1 MKIAYK
7 KLFILIAF
15 ISFTYAAK
23 AQYSAVPD
31 TARIT
36 FGPDLSFPTGNFKNS
51 YNYGVGVSVQA
62 EVPLSTKLYV
72 TGNVGYSMLIAN
84 NSSSNPELIT
94 NVKTANMSAAPL
106 KLGLKF
112 YLIRTFYIAGEAGET
127 LLLNRTAVYGIDASA
142 FTWAPQMGILF
153 KLANHNFIDGSV
165 RWQKTQSFYG
175 DGNYNTFW
183 GVRVAYG
190 FNLK

>member
-7 KLFILIAF
+7 KLFILIAL

-36 FGPDLSFPTGNFKNS
+36 FGPDISLPVGTFGDS
-51 YNYGVGVSVQA
+51 YKYGAGASVQLD
-62 EVPLSTKLYV
+62 VPLSTQLYV
-72 TGNVGYSMLIAN
+72 TGNVGYTMFSASS
-84 NSSSNPELIT
+84 SSSNPNYIL
-94 NVKTANMSAAPL
+94 NVKAPNMSAAPL

-112 YLIRTFYIAGEAGET
+112 YLIRTFYIQGEAGET

-142 FTWAPQMGILF
+142 FTWAPQIGILF
-153 KLANHNFIDGSV
+153 KLKNHNFIDGGI

-175 DGNYNTFW
+175 DSNYNTFW
-183 GVRVAYG
+183 GFRAAYG

>member
-36 FGPDLSFPTGNFKNS
+36 FGPDLSFPTGNFENS
-51 YNYGVGVSVQA
+51 YKYGVGASVQVD
-62 EVPLSTKLYV
+62 VPLSPKLYV
-72 TGNVGYSMLIAN
+72 TGNVGYSMFIAS
-84 NSSSNPELIT
+84 NSSANPQYIVG
-94 NVKTANMSAAPL
+94 VKTPNMSAAPL

-153 KLANHNFIDGSV
+153 KLKNHNFIDGSV

-183 GVRVAYG
+183 GVRAAYG

>member
-36 FGPDLSFPTGNFKNS
+36 FGPDISLPTGNLKDM
-51 YNYGVGVSVQA
+51 YTLGVGVSVQA
-62 EVPLSTKLYV
+62 EVPLSTTLYV
-72 TGNVGYSMLIAN
+72 TGNVGYSMFSAN
-84 NSSSNPELIT
+84 NSSVNPYYIT
-94 NVKTANMSAAPL
+94 GVKAANMNVVPL

-127 LLLNRTAVYGIDASA
+127 LLLNRTAVYALDNSA

-153 KLANHNFIDGSV
+153 KLSNHHYIDGSV
-165 RWQKTQSFYG
+165 RWQKTHSFYG
-175 DGNYNTFW
+175 DAGNNTFW
-183 GVRVAYG
+183 GLRVAYG
-190 FNLK
+190 FGLK

>member
-36 FGPDLSFPTGNFKNS
+36 FGPDISIPVGTFGDS
-51 YNYGVGVSVQA
+51 YKYGVGASVQLDL
-62 EVPLSTKLYV
+62 PITTTLYV
-72 TGNVGYSMLIAN
+72 TGNVGYSMFSASN
-84 NSSSNPELIT
+84 TSSNPNYIL
-94 NVKTANMSAAPL
+94 NVKAPNMSAAPL

-112 YLIRTFYIAGEAGET
+112 YLIRTFYIQGEAGET
-127 LLLNRTAVYGIDASA
+127 LLLNRTAIYALDGSA

-153 KLANHNFIDGSV
+153 KLHNHNFIDGGI

-175 DGNYNTFW
+175 DGKYNTFW
-183 GVRVAYG
+183 GFRVAYG
-190 FNLK
+190 FGLK

>member
-1 MKIAYK
+1 LAPIFRF
-7 KLFILIAF
+7 LQVI
-15 ISFTYAAK
+15 
-23 AQYSAVPD
+23 
-31 TARIT
+31 
-36 FGPDLSFPTGNFKNS
+36 FKNS
-51 YNYGVGVSVQA
+51 YNYGVGASVQLDI
-62 EVPLSTKLYV
+62 PLSTVLYV
-72 TGNVGYSMLIAN
+72 TGNVGYTMFSAS
-84 NSSSNPELIT
+84 NSSSNPQYIVG
-94 NVKTANMSAAPL
+94 VKTPNMSAAPL

-112 YLIRTFYIAGEAGET
+112 YLIRTFYIQGEAGET
-127 LLLNRTAVYGIDASA
+127 LLLNRTAVYGIDGSA

-153 KLANHNFIDGSV
+153 KLRNHNFIDGGV

>member
-7 KLFILIAF
+7 KLFILLAF

-36 FGPDLSFPTGNFKNS
+36 FGPDLSFPSGNFANS
-51 YNYGVGVSVQA
+51 YNYGVGASVQLDY
-62 EVPLSTKLYV
+62 PLSTKLYV
-72 TGNVGYSMLIAN
+72 TGNVGYSMFKSN
-84 NSSSNPELIT
+84 NSGSNPELIT
-94 NVKTANMSAAPL
+94 NVKTANMSTAPL

-112 YLIRTFYIAGEAGET
+112 YLIRTFYIGGEAGET

-142 FTWAPQMGILF
+142 FTWAPEMGILF
-153 KLANHNFIDGSV
+153 KLHNHNFIDGAV

-190 FNLK
+190 FDLK

>member
-1 MKIAYK
+1 MKIVYK

-31 TARIT
+31 TARIAI
-36 FGPDLSFPTGNFKNS
+36 GPDFSFPTGNFGNS
-51 YNYGVGVSVQA
+51 YTIGFGASVQLDFPIT
-62 EVPLSTKLYV
+62 EKLYV
-72 TGNVGYSMLIAN
+72 TGNAGYTMFSAS
-84 NSSSNPELIT
+84 NSSSNPQYIA
-94 NVKTANMSAAPL
+94 NVKAANMNTAPL

-112 YLIRTFYIAGEAGET
+112 YLIRTFYIQGEAGET
-127 LLLNRTAVYGIDASA
+127 LLLNRTAVYAINGNA

-153 KLANHNFIDGSV
+153 KLHNKNFIDGGI

-190 FNLK
+190 FSLK

>member
-36 FGPDLSFPTGNFKNS
+36 FGPDFSFPTGNLGDS
-51 YNYGVGVSVQA
+51 YKYGIGASVQA

-72 TGNVGYSMLIAN
+72 TGNVGYTMLSAS
-84 NSSSNPELIT
+84 NSSSNPNYIL
-94 NVKTANMSAAPL
+94 NVKSPNMSVAPL

-112 YLIRTFYIAGEAGET
+112 YLIRTFYIQGEAGET

-153 KLANHNFIDGSV
+153 KLPNHNFIDGSV

-175 DGNYNTFW
+175 DSNYNTFW

>member
-7 KLFILIAF
+7 KLFILIAL

-23 AQYSAVPD
+23 AQYNAVPD

-36 FGPDLSFPTGNFKNS
+36 FGPDFSAPTGNFGNS
-51 YNYGVGVSVQA
+51 YTYGIGASVQLD
-62 EVPLSTKLYV
+62 VPLSPKLYV
-72 TGNVGYSMLIAN
+72 TGNVGYTMFSAS
-84 NSSSNPELIT
+84 NSSSNPNYIL
-94 NVKTANMSAAPL
+94 NVKSPNMSAAPL

-112 YLIRTFYIAGEAGET
+112 YLIRTFYIQGEAGET
-127 LLLNRTAVYGIDASA
+127 LLLNRTAVYAIDGNA

-153 KLANHNFIDGSV
+153 KLPNHNFIDGGI

-175 DGNYNTFW
+175 DSNYNTFW
-183 GVRVAYG
+183 GFRVAYG